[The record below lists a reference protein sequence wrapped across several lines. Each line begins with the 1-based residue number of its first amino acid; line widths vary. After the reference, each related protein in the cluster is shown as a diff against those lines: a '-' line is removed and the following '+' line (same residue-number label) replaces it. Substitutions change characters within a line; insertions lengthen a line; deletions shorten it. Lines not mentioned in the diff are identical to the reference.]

1 MVKISALPPA
11 TEFGGDDLVAIVQDN
26 ETRKITAANFLEQ
39 ALTSTLDQ
47 VAVEQSNRWRT
58 VPDSD
63 YTATPLT
70 TSRIET
76 DSAML
81 TLGTPIRVTQG
92 GIVRYVVVSAKTL
105 TYVDVLGPALNTGQ
119 VITVFEASTPDRV
132 VQSDLFIAGLY
143 AGSTGEKLASVMRTR
158 NRWMMGPARI
168 VHFAAVQHVAD
179 STVQPRI
186 NLKNAGV
193 AVSTNSANQGIQL
206 STAGTWVDNPAATIS
221 AAPATLAYGTS
232 IEVDVTTTA
241 ATGNASD
248 LTVSYL
254 AVLE

>member
-39 ALTSTLDQ
+39 ALTATLDQ
-47 VAVEQSNRWRT
+47 VAAEQSNRWRS
-58 VPDSD
+58 VPFDAD
-63 YTATPLT
+63 TATPPT
-70 TSRIET
+70 TSRIQT

-81 TLGTPIRVTQG
+81 TVGTPIRVTQG
-92 GIVRYVVVSAKTL
+92 GVVRYAVVSAKTG
-105 TYVDVLGPALNTGQ
+105 TYVDILGPALNIAQ
-119 VITVFEASTPDRV
+119 AITAFEASTPDRV
-132 VQSDLFIAGLY
+132 IQCDLFIAGLY
-143 AGSTGEKLASVMRTR
+143 AGTTGEKVASVMRTR

-168 VHFAAVQHVAD
+168 VHFAAVHHVAD
-179 STVQPRI
+179 TTVQPRV
-186 NLKNAGV
+186 NLANASV
-193 AVSTNSANQGIQL
+193 AVSTNSTNQGILL

-221 AAPATLAYGTS
+221 AAPATLAYGS
-232 IEVDVTTTA
+232 VIEVNVTVA
-241 ATGNASD
+241 AGTGNASD